1 MRSAAVTVV
10 VLALC
15 VSAGHALGLRAP
27 NSVDKMNELSSN
39 IDRKLAQ
46 LSQLL
51 DRSEATDAKQQEK
64 LGAAARFKS
73 LSQQKKK
80 TSPLAAESALKANE
94 GPSDRVDVSKLEIT
108 PEKTPAETPEVNA
121 PVGEVQNTAQAA
133 PAQRF
138 KRSQSTVDARK
149 APAAA
154 AAQQD
159 SRFASTESKFVDQ
172 YDAPVPFA
180 QKVTPT
186 PTQMQAQQVEQQ
198 QLQAKAAPRAFY
210 PPPITQAEQERPEDD
225 MSNMYLNPNKDT
237 KNGGNDIWSD
247 GDAMA
252 RRLSEPNQM
261 LPHLQAGR
269 QEDAARSMAQW
280 AQ

>member
-10 VLALC
+10 VFALY
-15 VSAGHALGLRAP
+15 VSTGHALGLRAP
-27 NSVDKMNELSSN
+27 NSIDNMNELSSN

-64 LGAAARFKS
+64 LGSAARFKS

-94 GPSDRVDVSKLEIT
+94 GPSDRVDVSKLEVT
-108 PEKTPAETPEVNA
+108 PAKTPAETPEVNA
-121 PVGEVQNTAQAA
+121 PVGEMQNTAQAA

-138 KRSQSTVDARK
+138 KRSQSTVDART

-186 PTQMQAQQVEQQ
+186 PTEMQAQQEQE
-198 QLQAKAAPRAFY
+198 QAKAVPRAFY

-252 RRLSEPNQM
+252 RRLSEPNSM
-261 LPHLQAGR
+261 LPNLQAGR
-269 QEDAARSMAQW
+269 QEDAARTMGQW
-280 AQ
+280 SQ